1 MTVMKESRLLV
12 SESGSSTVELAIIL
26 SVFLSMLFGIV
37 NTAIVLWTMASLHYA
52 AETAARCA
60 AIGST
65 GCTDASSIQSY
76 ALDHYFGVSLAGT
89 NPFSYSATGCGH
101 TVTAFYT
108 YSLVIPMVDTYPL
121 SLSTTACSP

>member
-1 MTVMKESRLLV
+1 MTAMRESRLFL
-12 SESGSSTVELAIIL
+12 SEGGSSTVELAIIL

-37 NTAIVLWTMASLHYA
+37 NTGIVLWTMASLHYA
-52 AETAARCA
+52 AETSARCA
-60 AIGST
+60 AVGST
-65 GCTDASSIQSY
+65 GCTDASSIMSY
-76 ALDHYFGVSLAGT
+76 ALDHYFGVSLGGT

-108 YSLVIPMVDTYPL
+108 YSLVIPMVGTYPL